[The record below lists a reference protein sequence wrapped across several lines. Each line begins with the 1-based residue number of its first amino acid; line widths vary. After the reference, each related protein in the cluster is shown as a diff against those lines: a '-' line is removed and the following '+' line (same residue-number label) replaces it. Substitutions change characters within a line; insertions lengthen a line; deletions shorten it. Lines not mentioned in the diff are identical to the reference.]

1 MKCDFRKDLV
11 SLCQS
16 KLKTLAGI
24 NALNNRHAKKEKKK
38 KKKIRAYCHNFQFH
52 DKKYTVFL

>member
-1 MKCDFRKDLV
+1 MKYDFRKDLA

-24 NALNNRHAKKEKKK
+24 NALNNRHAKKEKKVK
-38 KKKIRAYCHNFQFH
+38 KRDSSLLPQFPIS
-52 DKKYTVFL
+52 